1 MLYFGKDF
9 LCILGRM
16 VGRLVL
22 LYTPVAVLGL
32 DSGWEN
38 LVCRNWMC
46 ADSIA
51 CIGCIGIVCITLS
64 YLG

>member
-22 LYTPVAVLGL
+22 LYTPVAVLGS
-32 DSGWEN
+32 DSGWMGKSCMSE
-38 LVCRNWMC
+38 LDVRR
-46 ADSIA
+46 
-51 CIGCIGIVCITLS
+51 
-64 YLG
+64 

>member
-32 DSGWEN
+32 DSGWMGKSCMSE
-38 LVCRNWMC
+38 LDVRR
-46 ADSIA
+46 
-51 CIGCIGIVCITLS
+51 
-64 YLG
+64 

>member
-9 LCILGRM
+9 LCILERM

-32 DSGWEN
+32 DSGWMGKSCMSE
-38 LVCRNWMC
+38 LDVRR
-46 ADSIA
+46 
-51 CIGCIGIVCITLS
+51 
-64 YLG
+64 